1 MTTNFSQAAADRI
14 DYDISLISS
23 DSDTAASVGAVVV
36 SPAGALT
43 VDGSPVINGAKVKV
57 WLKNGVQ
64 GTKNVQIS
72 VPITTTL
79 GRVKTAIFYVSVT

>member
-1 MTTNFSQAAADRI
+1 MINTFSQASADRQ
-14 DYDISLISS
+14 DYDINLISS
-23 DSDTAASVGAVVV
+23 DNDTAASVGTVIV

-43 VDGSPVINGAKVKV
+43 VDGTVVLGAKVKV

-64 GTKNVQIS
+64 GTNQVQIT

-79 GRVKTAIFYVSVT
+79 GRVKNAIFYVSVT